1 MVITKALL
9 KYGYSVFSL
18 EILEYCEALE
28 AISREQYYLDLL
40 KPEYNVLKIAGSS
53 LGYKHPEGSQTRNW
67 TSERKSKRL
76 EWLTAAVLRTAAP

>member
-28 AISREQYYLDLL
+28 AISREQYYPDLL
-40 KPEYNVLKIAGSS
+40 KPEYNVLKIAGSP
-53 LGYKHPEGSQTRNW
+53 LGYKHPEN
-67 TSERKSKRL
+67 
-76 EWLTAAVLRTAAP
+76 